1 MSLSQS
7 VLSAAADD
15 QVNDYRRYQDNYE
28 DLTLSK

>member
-7 VLSAAADD
+7 VLSAAADN
-15 QVNDYRRYQDNYE
+15 QVNDDRSYQDDYQ